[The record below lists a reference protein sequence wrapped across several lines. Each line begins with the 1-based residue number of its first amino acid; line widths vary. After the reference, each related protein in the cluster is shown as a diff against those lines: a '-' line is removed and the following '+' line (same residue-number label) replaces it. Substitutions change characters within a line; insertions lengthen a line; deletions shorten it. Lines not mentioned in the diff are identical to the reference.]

1 MVLFK
6 VFIVLAIV
14 VVIFGIRIVSQWQ
27 KGVVFFLGKFSREV
41 GPGLNIIIPFLE
53 YVSYVDMRIRTMD
66 VIPQEVMTKDSVPVK
81 IDAVVYYKIFDAQ
94 KSIVAVEN
102 FGLASTLLAQSKLR
116 DVLGKYDLDMFL
128 ANKDKISKDVLEAL
142 QGPTDDWG
150 ITIISVEIKNIEI
163 PDNMKRAMA
172 KEAEAIREKRSRL
185 VKASAEEE
193 ASRKFTEAAKII
205 AESPNALILRQLQ
218 TWQEIGAEQNSLI
231 ILVPTEFATI
241 VKNLQAEKQ

>member
-1 MVLFK
+1 MILLNVLI
-6 VFIVLAIV
+6 VFTIIIVL
-14 VVIFGIRIVSQWQ
+14 FGIRIVSQWQ
-27 KGVVFFLGKFSREV
+27 KGVVFFLGKFSREI
-41 GPGLNIIIPFLE
+41 GPGLNIIIPLLE

-102 FGLASTLLAQSKLR
+102 FSMASTLLAQSKLR
-116 DVLGKYDLDMFL
+116 DVLGKYDLDML
-128 ANKDKISKDVLEAL
+128 LSNKDKIGKEVLEAL
-142 QGPTDDWG
+142 QGPTDEWG
-150 ITIISVEIKNIEI
+150 ITIISVEIKNIEV

-193 ASRKFTEAAKII
+193 ASKMFTEAAKII
-205 AESPNALILRQLQ
+205 SESPNALILRQLQ

-231 ILVPTEFATI
+231 ILVPTEFAKI
-241 VKNLQAEKQ
+241 VKSLQVEK